1 MGENSIESFGNYRKS
16 ELEFADNIL
25 SNIDRRNVAEIN
37 ASSQHN
43 LRMMEIDAKS
53 RKEREERQI
62 IAAEKTAE
70 NTSTTNEMLEKV
82 INNQNEYIDLL
93 KNQLETSEKA
103 LKKLSELFYSSEDS
117 VSVEKEIMKIIQADI
132 DDKHPIKD
140 ALVEKGIDISVDQIA
155 AIVPFVIAAIQ
166 QYLLSQGI
174 LIP

>member
-1 MGENSIESFGNYRKS
+1 MGENSNESFGNYRKADI
-16 ELEFADNIL
+16 EFPQINL
-25 SNIDRRNVAEIN
+25 SNLSRRYEAEIG
-37 ASSQHN
+37 ASYQQDLHII
-43 LRMMEIDAKS
+43 EAAAAS

-166 QYLLSQGI
+166 QFLLSQGI